1 VERIA
6 TPETRQKAPPDDKV
20 SFESFLEWA
29 DEDTWAEWVEGKV
42 NIMVPA
48 SDQHQDLVRFLL
60 TLLNLYIEAHDLG
73 WLRDAPFLMR
83 LSPSLAREPDLLFV
97 TDDHRT
103 RVKEAYLDGPADL
116 VIELVSLDT
125 IARDRGDKF
134 VEYEAAGVLEY
145 WLIDPL
151 RQQAE
156 FYQLA
161 DDGRYRLIPPDA
173 EGVYHSRVLTGFRLR
188 PDWLWLEPLPKVL
201 HVARELGLLS
211 P

>member
-1 VERIA
+1 MESIIMPEVEEKNPSIGRV
-6 TPETRQKAPPDDKV
+6 P
-20 SFESFLEWA
+20 FEEFLRGI
-29 DEDTWAEWVEGKV
+29 DEDIRAEWVEGEV
-42 NIMVPA
+42 IVMVPA
-48 SDQHQDLVRFLL
+48 SDRHQDLVRFLL
-60 TLLNLYIEAHDLG
+60 TLLNLYTEGHDLG

-83 LSPSLAREPDLLFV
+83 LSPSLVREPDLLFV
-97 TDDHRT
+97 TNEHRD

-116 VIELVSLDT
+116 AIEIVSPDS

-134 VEYEAAGVLEY
+134 VEYEAAGVIEY

-161 DDGRYRLIPPDA
+161 GDGRYRLIPPDA
-173 EGVYHSRVLTGFRLR
+173 EGVYYSRVLTGFRLR
-188 PDWLWLEPLPKVL
+188 PEWLWSEPLPKVL

-211 P
+211 D